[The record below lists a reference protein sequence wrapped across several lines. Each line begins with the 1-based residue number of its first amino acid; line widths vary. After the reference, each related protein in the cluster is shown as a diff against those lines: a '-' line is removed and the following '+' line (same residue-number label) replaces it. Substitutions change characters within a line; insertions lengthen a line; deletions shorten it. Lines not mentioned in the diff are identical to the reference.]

1 MEFDLI
7 IEGGAILDGSGNP
20 WFRADVGIVDDHI
33 GAIGHLDGAKAE
45 YRIDAGGLMVAPGF
59 IDMHSHSDF
68 TLLVD
73 PRAESKIRQGVT
85 TEVVGNCGSS
95 AAPQNEEVRSYRE
108 KFMRSRLGEDFQ
120 FDWETMAEYMAKL
133 EAQGIALNVAPLVGH
148 GTIRQNVMGFE
159 DRAPTPGELE
169 EMKRLTAEAM
179 EAGAWGLSTGLIY
192 PPGCYAKTEEIIE
205 LAKVAAQY
213 GGIYASHIRGEGDTL
228 LDAVREAI
236 EIGEKAGLPVE
247 ISHFKAS
254 GKQNWGKTR
263 ESLRLV
269 EEARR
274 RGIDVTVDQYP
285 YTASSTGLSAYL
297 PHWIHIGGAD
307 AMLERLRNLEDR
319 RRIKEEVGDRD
330 WSIIMVVVS
339 QRHPEYE
346 GLRVTEIAEKMG
358 KEPVEAVMDLL
369 LEDEGQTW
377 IVAFGMS
384 EEDVQRVMRSPYMMV
399 GSDGRAISPHGV
411 LGKGKPHPRYYGTFP
426 RILGRYV
433 RELGV
438 ITLEE
443 AVRKMTSAPARR
455 LGLWDRGLIRP
466 GFKADIVIF
475 NPETVIDKATF
486 MEPHQ
491 YPEGIEYVIVNGTV
505 VIDEG
510 EHTGALPGR
519 VLRRS

>member
-33 GAIGHLDGAKAE
+33 EAIGHLDGVKAE

-73 PRAESKIRQGVT
+73 PKAESKIRQGVT

-120 FDWETMAEYMAKL
+120 FDWATMAEYMAKL

-205 LAKVAAQY
+205 LAKVVARY

-254 GKQNWGKTR
+254 GKHNWGKTR

-274 RGIDVTVDQYP
+274 RGIDVTIDQYP

-297 PHWIHIGGAD
+297 PNWVHVGGAD
-307 AMLERLRNLEDR
+307 AMLERLRNPEDR
-319 RRIKEEVGDRD
+319 RRIREEVGDRD

-377 IVAFGMS
+377 VVAFGMS

-433 RELGV
+433 REFGV